1 MPTLEPHREP
11 REGRKK
17 EKRDAT
23 PYLPTRITLPS
34 MRAAVQ
40 GCRGCDLYK
49 NATQAV
55 FGEGAAKAA
64 CVFVGE
70 QPGNE
75 EDKEGKPF
83 VGPAGRILDKGLAD
97 AGIARELV
105 YITNAVKHFKHEMR
119 GARRLHRSPNV
130 GELNACRPWLEQEL
144 KVTKPKVIVCMG
156 TTAARSVL
164 GRKITLRDVRGQVI
178 DSLYAD
184 KTVVTTHPSSILRS
198 PDDESR
204 RRNYEAFV
212 ADLKIVAGVLE

>member
-1 MPTLEPHREP
+1 MAPANAHNETTPAR
-11 REGRKK
+11 K

-23 PYLPTRITLPS
+23 PFLPTRITMPN
-34 MRAAVQ
+34 MQKAVQ
-40 GCRGCDLYK
+40 NCRGCDLYK

-55 FGEGAAKAA
+55 FGAGAANAE

-75 EDKEGKPF
+75 EDKEGAPF

-97 AGIARELV
+97 AGIDRELV

-130 GELNACRPWLEQEL
+130 GEINACRPWLEQEL
-144 KVTKPKVIVCMG
+144 KVTKPKVVVCMG

-164 GRKITLRDVRGQVI
+164 GRKVTLRDIRGRFL
-178 DSLYAD
+178 DSPYSARTL
-184 KTVVTTHPSSILRS
+184 VTTHPSSILRS

-204 RRNYEAFV
+204 NRNYEAFV
-212 ADLKIVAGVLE
+212 ADLKLVAGAL